1 VAPPRRRSLGLLFLA
16 LTAVFAGVAAY
27 AGTAGQWIVV
37 AAAGALAVWMGD
49 LAVRSLR

>member
-1 VAPPRRRSLGLLFLA
+1 MAPPRRRSLGLLFIALA
-16 LTAVFAGVAAY
+16 TLFAGVAAY

-37 AAAGALAVWMGD
+37 AAGGALAAWMGD